1 MNTDNFTFVPPQIYT
16 PDLKVLLEEFL
27 KNQEDARESPKLKEE
42 IRDLKQEVEDLKSQ
56 LGIIT
61 KDRDRWR
68 EHLLHSRHQMD
79 DLEKQIKSLKR
90 GRNELKKLA

>member
-1 MNTDNFTFVPPQIYT
+1 MNTNNFTYVPPQVYT
-16 PDLKVLLEEFL
+16 PDINVMYQAYL